1 MIVVQDKGIQEKLII
16 GNKQAVQSGLKQQPT
31 EKESAAL
38 KKMEILTLP
47 TIRDEDWR
55 YANLDFLLKADFE
68 KNTSAI
74 HQSIDNPYLDEIKAT
89 FPNSSIIVIENGV
102 YSNQLSRVSS
112 EGIHLTASLDKKET
126 SSYQFEHLEN
136 PFFYYLNQSNPSS
149 NLTLEIKSNDSK
161 SAPLQIIHMDHF
173 SPVADFPILQ
183 PSITIKVSSNS
194 EASIIEHYVGGQ
206 ANPLFRNGVTQI
218 ALEENSVLNYQKI
231 QNEGKNAHGLSNTFV
246 YQAAGSQFS
255 HGSYL
260 LGGTWSRNCTQVSYS
275 GKNTLT
281 DLYGI
286 AIGTQ
291 EQYLDQSIKLNHTNS
306 HADSRQLFKYVLSDK
321 SRGVFNGKILVQK
334 NASALNAQQN
344 NHNLLLSDSAEM
356 NAKPH
361 LEISNEDV
369 KCSHG
374 STIGQLD
381 ENALFYMRARGIKEE
396 KAKSILTEA
405 FVTAV
410 LENIINETTV
420 NFVKTIIQ
428 QKLNQ

>member
-1 MIVVQDKGIQEKLII
+1 MIVVQDKGIQERLIV
-16 GNKQAVQSGLKQQPT
+16 GNKHAVQSELKQRPT
-31 EKESAAL
+31 KKERAAL
-38 KKMEILTLP
+38 KKMDDLTLP

-68 KNTSAI
+68 KDISAA
-74 HQSIDNPYLDEIKAT
+74 HRGNDATLIDQIKTT
-89 FPNSSIIVIENGV
+89 FPSSSIIVIENGV
-102 YSNQLSRVSS
+102 YSSQLSQISS
-112 EGIHLTASLDKKET
+112 KDIHLTTSQNNKEPF
-126 SSYQFEHLEN
+126 SDQFEHLEN
-136 PFFYYLNQSNPSS
+136 SFFYYLNQSNPSS
-149 NLTLEIKSNDSK
+149 NLTLEIKGNDSK

-173 SPVADFPILQ
+173 SPVANFPILQ
-183 PSITIKVSSNS
+183 PSITIRVSSNS
-194 EASIIEHYVGGQ
+194 EASILEHYAGGQ
-206 ANPLFRNGVTQI
+206 AIPLFRNSVTQI
-218 ALEENSVLNYQKI
+218 TLEENSVLNYQKI

-260 LGGTWSRNCTQVSYS
+260 LGSAWSRNSTQVSYS

-281 DLYGI
+281 NLYGI

-291 EQYLDQSIKLNHTNS
+291 EQYLDHSIKLNHTNS

-381 ENALFYMRARGIKEE
+381 ENALFYMRARGISSE
-396 KAKSILTEA
+396 KAKSMLTEA
-405 FVTAV
+405 FVTEV
-410 LENIINETTV
+410 LENMTNKSTINY
-420 NFVKTIIQ
+420 VKNIIQ
-428 QKLNQ
+428 QKLNR